1 MFILN
6 CIEDDIR
13 VQPSDLSLPPL
24 EAVTAVIESRFIDKV
39 LQDGGL
45 VVTLYDVDSIDGGFV
60 YPSDGAAFFKVRFRL
75 VVFRPFIGEILV
87 GRLKSC
93 NREGLRVSLGF
104 TDDIIIPEHALQ
116 DPSFYDE
123 AEKLWLWKFEGND
136 MYMDIGEEIRLRV
149 TSLRFNKPPTPLDMV
164 NASEEEKLIGT
175 AVKPFSPF
183 EVIGRVDESG
193 LGLLSWWQ
201 AQADEEEGA

>member
-60 YPSDGAAFFKVRFRL
+60 YPSD
-75 VVFRPFIGEILV
+75 
-87 GRLKSC
+87 
-93 NREGLRVSLGF
+93 
-104 TDDIIIPEHALQ
+104 
-116 DPSFYDE
+116 
-123 AEKLWLWKFEGND
+123 
-136 MYMDIGEEIRLRV
+136 
-149 TSLRFNKPPTPLDMV
+149 
-164 NASEEEKLIGT
+164 
-175 AVKPFSPF
+175 
-183 EVIGRVDESG
+183 
-193 LGLLSWWQ
+193 
-201 AQADEEEGA
+201 